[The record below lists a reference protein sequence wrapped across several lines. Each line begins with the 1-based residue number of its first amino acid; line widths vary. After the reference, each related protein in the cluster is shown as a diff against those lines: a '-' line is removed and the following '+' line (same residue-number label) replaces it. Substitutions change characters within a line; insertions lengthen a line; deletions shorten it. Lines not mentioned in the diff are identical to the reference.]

1 MTFVNQKAYNIL
13 LYEFDDK
20 EFSFN
25 ISNNDG
31 ASSSIY
37 NFGEDSLKDDLK
49 MIETV
54 KLKSKK
60 LTHFFSRKV

>member
-1 MTFVNQKAYNIL
+1 MNLMIKNFL
-13 LYEFDDK
+13 
-20 EFSFN
+20 FN

-31 ASSSIY
+31 VSSSIY
-37 NFGEDSLKDDLK
+37 NFGVDSLKDDLK

-60 LTHFFSRKV
+60 IDTFFSQEKFEP